1 MLKRSLQIVLLLSLF
16 TSCEDIIEL
25 ELPTDDNRLVVDGLL
40 RVDKT
45 QQFIDVRLTL
55 RETSN
60 FYEENQATQAES
72 VQIHYGVL
80 NQDNHFENPSTSHLV
95 EEVPGTGVYVP
106 DSNSATDQRIPTT
119 SAEQGMT
126 FVLEVLHK
134 GRHYFAQT
142 LYAPAVPF
150 DNLEQGDGT
159 LFDEDETEIVVT
171 FSDDPNNDNYYIF
184 DFGYGEFLT
193 VEDQFFQ
200 GQQFQFSYFYDSSLQ
215 PGQEINVSILGATK
229 DFYDYMGLIVE
240 QTTNSN
246 GVFGTPVATVR
257 GNVVEIT
264 GQDYIDVLNNN
275 GQPNDYALGY
285 FAVVQEY
292 SRALTIQ

>member
-1 MLKRSLQIVLLLSLF
+1 MLKRTLQIVLLLSLF
-16 TSCEDIIEL
+16 TSCEDVIEL

-80 NQDNHFENPSTSHLV
+80 NEDNLFENSSTSHLV
-95 EEVPGTGVYVP
+95 EEAPGTGVYVP
-106 DSNSATDQRIPTT
+106 DPNSATDPRIPTT

-142 LYAPAVPF
+142 LYAPTVPL

-229 DFYDYMGLIVE
+229 DFYDYMDLVIE
-240 QTTNSN
+240 QTTNNN
-246 GVFGTPVATVR
+246 GVFQTPVATVR
-257 GNVVEIT
+257 GNVFDIT
-264 GQDYIDVLNNN
+264 GLDNIDVLDNV
-275 GQPNDYALGY
+275 GRPNDYALGY